1 MSSTFSRHA
10 TLTIVTMAFMGVLV
24 TYVETMITPALPT
37 LVNFFSTNYDTL
49 SWVITAYILS
59 GTVSAAIFGRL
70 ADMYGKKR
78 IFVILAIVY
87 SLAVTLGGFAQNLDQ
102 FIAVRAVQGLGI
114 GMFPVAFALLN
125 DQVPKRNLAL
135 AQGILS
141 STYIAGAAVGL
152 VGGAWITQ
160 NLGWEWS
167 YHSAIPFAYFLA
179 ILSATTLRDSP
190 RGLKERVDYIGV
202 AVLSIGLIALIL
214 GISEGEY
221 WGWLSPSIIGL
232 FLTSTL
238 MLFGFV
244 FAESR
249 VSHPFISMKLL
260 RIRNVLLSN
269 FAGLFAMSAMFFM
282 FFTVPP
288 MLEDPIPA
296 GFSETVLTAGLSM
309 LPAALTAMG
318 FAPVSAL
325 VTRNRGPKTSILIGN
340 SLIFVA
346 FIAFYFNRASV
357 TAILENATLVGVG
370 MSFVFVG
377 VINILL
383 LSTPQS
389 EAGASTGMNVVF
401 RNIGSAIAPAV
412 GGVLETTFVQYAIVA
427 YMPGKI
433 AGLSFIPLFEKFPS
447 AEAFNNVYLV
457 GIGFLIASIISAVMM
472 KNIVI
477 LKEKGHAPEITTSLA
492 TELN

>member
-10 TLTIVTMAFMGVLV
+10 TLTIVIMAFMGMLV

-37 LVNFFSTNYDTL
+37 LVSFFSTNYDTL

-78 IFVILAIVY
+78 IFVILAIIY
-87 SLAVTLGGFAQNLDQ
+87 SLAVTLGGFSQNLDQ
-102 FIAVRAVQGLGI
+102 FIAVRVVQGLGI
-114 GMFPVAFALLN
+114 GMYPVAFALLN

-160 NLGWEWS
+160 NLGWQWS

-179 ILSATTLRDSP
+179 ILSAMALQDSP
-190 RGLKERVDYIGV
+190 RRVKERVDYIGV
-202 AVLSIGLIALIL
+202 AMLSIGLVALIL
-214 GISEGEY
+214 GISEGQY
-221 WGWLSPSIIGL
+221 WGWLSPSIVGL
-232 FLTSTL
+232 FVTFAV
-238 MLFGFV
+238 MLFGFLY
-244 FAESR
+244 AESR

-260 RIRNVLLSN
+260 RIRNVFLSN

-296 GFSETVLTAGLSM
+296 GFGETVLTAGLSM

-318 FAPVSAL
+318 FAPLSAL
-325 VTRNRGPKTSILIGN
+325 VTRNRGPKTAIMIGN
-340 SLIFVA
+340 VLIFVA
-346 FIAFYFNRASV
+346 FIGFYFNRASV
-357 TAILENATLVGVG
+357 TAVLENATVVGVG

-412 GGVLETTFVQYAIVA
+412 GGVLETTFVQYAIVG
-427 YMPGKI
+427 YYPGSI
-433 AGLSFIPLFEKFPS
+433 AGLPFIPLFYSFPS
-447 AEAFNNVYLV
+447 ALSFNNIYIV
-457 GIGFLIASIISAVMM
+457 GMGFLAVSLIFTLMM
-472 KNIVI
+472 KNIIVVR
-477 LKEKGHAPEITTSLA
+477 EKSTPTIVATS
-492 TELN
+492 